1 MLETF
6 HDAYRT
12 WSMRDYVKGFSFS
25 PIWFTGEVDFYPMW
39 IEA

>member
-1 MLETF
+1 MIPN
-6 HDAYRT
+6 RT
-12 WSMRDYVKGFSFS
+12 WSMRDYVKGFTFS